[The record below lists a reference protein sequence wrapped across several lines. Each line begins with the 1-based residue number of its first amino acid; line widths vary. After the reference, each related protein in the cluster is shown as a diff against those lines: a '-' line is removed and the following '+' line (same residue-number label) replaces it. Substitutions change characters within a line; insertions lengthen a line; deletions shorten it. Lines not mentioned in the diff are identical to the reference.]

1 MRFQPLHLSDIWLIV
16 SFCPLSFHWPLASSS
31 PYSFGNGGVASGG
44 NGRNG
49 SNNGPWGTVLLG
61 FSVSEGLL
69 VDSDTLADGPDP
81 ANEDGGHQHLEDTAG
96 DGGAVAAS
104 LIVVGSDD
112 GTKPGARISRTMT
125 MGATS

>member
-16 SFCPLSFHWPLASSS
+16 SFRPLSFHWPLASSS

-49 SNNGPWGTVLLG
+49 SNNGPCNTVLLG
-61 FSVSEGLL
+61 LSVSEGLL

-81 ANEDGGHQHLEDTAG
+81 ANEDGGHHHLEDTAG
-96 DGGAVAAS
+96 DDGTNTGGEDIEDHDDGGNIGGNVGVGGGAA
-104 LIVVGSDD
+104 L
-112 GTKPGARISRTMT
+112 
-125 MGATS
+125 